1 MTSADTTFIPTTE
14 EIIQTTR
21 LWLEEAVIGM
31 NLCPFAKAVY
41 NKQQIRFIV
50 SNAKTPEAL
59 LEQLVEELLFLQKSD
74 PEALDTTLLIHPY
87 VLQDFWLF
95 NDFINVADDALVD
108 LDLEGELQIAH
119 FHPDYQFAD
128 ADTDDISNYTNRAPY
143 PILHLLRES
152 SIENALNSFKNPER
166 IYENNIA
173 ALQRL
178 GLEKWQQLP
187 FYVSRKQ
194 QAIPK
199 S

>member
-1 MTSADTTFIPTTE
+1 MTSAEATYIPTTE
-14 EIIQTTR
+14 DIIHTTR

-41 NKQQIRFIV
+41 NKQQIRFVV
-50 SNAKTPEAL
+50 STANTPEAL

-74 PEALDTTLLIHPY
+74 PATVDTILLIHPY
-87 VLQDFWLF
+87 VCQDFWLF
-95 NDFINVADDALVD
+95 NDFIGVADDALVD
-108 LDLEGELQIAH
+108 LSLEGELQIAH

-128 ADTDDISNYTNRAPY
+128 AASDDITNYTNRSPY

-152 SIENALNSFKNPER
+152 SIENALLSFKNPER

-194 QAIPK
+194 QALPK